1 MTTRWRAFTQRMKR
15 QWGLLNAGNFTVS
28 GVADANIVAV
38 NALGQLE
45 TALGFQMHNVTASAV
60 RYRIGYDILG
70 DAGEVATIHCGLAWI
85 SLQAFVAGGAA
96 IPRPDIDNYD
106 WMAIHAAT
114 LVVPEGQAVGTKHLV
129 ELDLHSD
136 SMRKQRENSSV
147 LVLVWCMSLLTAT
160 SVQVHPTGRV
170 LILGL

>member
-1 MTTRWRAFTQRMKR
+1 MKR
-15 QWGLLNAGNFTVS
+15 QWALLNVGNFTVS

-45 TALGFQMHNVTASAV
+45 TALAYQMHNVTASAV
-60 RYRIGYDILG
+60 RYRIGYRILG
-70 DAGEVATIHCGLAWI
+70 DAGQLATIHCGLAWI
-85 SLQAFVAGGAA
+85 SLQAFVAGAAA

-106 WMAIHAAT
+106 WMAIHAT
-114 LVVPEGQAVGTKHLV
+114 TVEVPEGQVVGTRHLT

-147 LVLVWCMSLLTAT
+147 LALVWCMSVMSAT

-170 LILGL
+170 LVLGL